1 MNNSSINLATIQQ
14 WMKQNLTH
22 QDVEQSLLANGYES
36 GIVSEYLKEFTK
48 QKKAKKQLFGFILMA
63 IGAFIGFVACVMTI
77 VNVIPDLHDFF
88 LFGVTMLAV
97 SLAMYGMY
105 IAFQE

>member
-1 MNNSSINLATIQQ
+1 MNNSSINLATIQL